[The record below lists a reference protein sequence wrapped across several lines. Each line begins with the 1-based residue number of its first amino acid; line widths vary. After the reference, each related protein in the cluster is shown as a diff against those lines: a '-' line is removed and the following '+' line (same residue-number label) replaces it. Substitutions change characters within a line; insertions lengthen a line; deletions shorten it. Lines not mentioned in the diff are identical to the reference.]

1 MYNRV
6 REVRKHF
13 KLSQTAF
20 GEKLGV
26 SRDVISNVEQNRV
39 NENNLFIE
47 HLCSVFGVSER
58 WLRTGEGEML
68 QQDSQSVLDRMAD
81 EYSLTRRELAVISA
95 FLELDSADRAAVMR
109 YVDNLV
115 DKLAPTSA
123 AVDDATA
130 AGIAAMQDYARMVS
144 EEKEAEERSST
155 SAG

>member
-47 HLCSVFGVSER
+47 HMCSVFGVNEH
-58 WLRTGEGEML
+58 WLRTGEGDMFRS
-68 QQDSQSVLDRMAD
+68 DSQSLLDRMAD
-81 EYSLTRRELAVISA
+81 EYSLTQRERAVISA
-95 FLELDSADRAAVMR
+95 FLELDSSDRAAVMR
-109 YVDNLV
+109 YVDGLV
-115 DKLAPTSA
+115 EKLAPPNTYVS
-123 AVDDATA
+123 DTTA
-130 AGIAAMQDYARMVS
+130 AGIAEIQNYAHMV
-144 EEKEAEERSST
+144 ETEKEAEAKSSS